1 MSLVSRRFIVGPYP
15 LENNLTNL
23 VTAINRLDRLTSGLM
38 IVPLNADLARSLSSE
53 FVNGLIRK
61 EYIARC
67 KGEFPA

>member
-1 MSLVSRRFIVGPYP
+1 VGPYP

>member
-1 MSLVSRRFIVGPYP
+1 
-15 LENNLTNL
+15 
-23 VTAINRLDRLTSGLM
+23 M
-38 IVPLNADLARSLSSE
+38 IVPLNADLARSLSGE